1 MTTVRENVLDVE
13 GMAELLGM
21 TAKSLYTRRSR
32 DPKSLPPAIR
42 IGRRLVWRR
51 ETVDTWLADLEAQ
64 QNRSRRKAS

>member
-1 MTTVRENVLDVE
+1 MQSVRFDVLNVN

-21 TAKSLYTRRSR
+21 TPKSLYSRRSR

-51 ETVDTWLADLEAQ
+51 ETVDAWLADLERK
-64 QNRSRRKAS
+64 QNRR